1 MSDSV
6 IQLHQ
11 IENRLYRLAVDLLAT
26 VHDTAGFVATMSA
39 YTDLAEQLAGHKPV
53 ACRAGCS
60 HCCVLNVS
68 VLLPEAVAI
77 AGWLSMHCSGAGCD
91 AQLKRLQSHAL
102 RVRWMEDSERIHR
115 QTLCPFVDAQGSCSI
130 YPVRPLVCRA
140 VTSLDKAA
148 CLAALDPHQFDASHA
163 VPMDTLRRM
172 VMDAAFGALARALN
186 QQPMMSRSIEL
197 SNGVTAFLTD
207 PGLVAALISG
217 AKLPDSLWD

>member
-1 MSDSV
+1 MADST

-11 IENRLYRLAVDLLAT
+11 VESRLYRLAVDLLAT
-26 VHDTAGFVATMSA
+26 VHDTSGFAATMSA
-39 YTDLAEQLAGHKPV
+39 FTDLAENLAGHRPV
-53 ACRAGCS
+53 ACKLGCS

-140 VTSLDKAA
+140 VTSLDKAN
-148 CLAALDPHQFDASHA
+148 CIAALDPHQFDASHA

-172 VMDAAFGALARALN
+172 VMDAAFGALARAMN

-217 AKLPDSLWD
+217 TKLPDSLWD

>member
-1 MSDSV
+1 MSNSV

-11 IENRLYRLAVDLLAT
+11 MENRLYRLAVDLLAT
-26 VHDTAGFVATMSA
+26 VHDTSGFAATMSA

-53 ACRAGCS
+53 ACKAGCF

-77 AGWLSMHCSGAGCD
+77 AGWLSLHCSGAGCD

-115 QTLCPFVDAQGSCSI
+115 QTACPFVDAQGSCSI

-140 VTSLDKAA
+140 VTSLDKAD
-148 CLAALDPHQFDASHA
+148 CLTALDPNQFDAVHA
-163 VPMDTLRRM
+163 VPMDAMRRQ
-172 VMDAAFGALARALN
+172 VMDAAFGALARAMQ

-197 SNGVTAFLTD
+197 SNGVAAFLTD
-207 PGLVAALISG
+207 SSLVAVLVSG
-217 AKLPDSLWD
+217 ADLPVSLWD

>member
-1 MSDSV
+1 MAESA

-11 IENRLYRLAVDLLAT
+11 MENRLYRLAVDLLAT
-26 VHDTAGFVATMSA
+26 VHDTSGFAATMSA

-53 ACRAGCS
+53 ACKAGCS

-77 AGWLSMHCSGAGCD
+77 AAWLSMHCVGAGCD
-91 AQLKRLQSHAL
+91 AQLKRLQTHAL

-115 QTLCPFVDAQGSCSI
+115 QTFCPFLDAKGGCSI

-140 VTSLDKAA
+140 VTSLDKEA
-148 CLAALDPHQFDASHA
+148 CLSTLDPNQFDAAHA
-163 VPMDTLRRM
+163 VPMDAVRK
-172 VMDAAFGALARALN
+172 VIMDTAFCTLARAMQ

-197 SNGVTAFLTD
+197 SNGVTTFLAN
-207 PGLVAALISG
+207 PGLVSTLASG
-217 AKLPDSLWD
+217 ADLPASLWD

>member
-11 IENRLYRLAVDLLAT
+11 MENRLYRLAVDLLAT
-26 VHDTAGFVATMSA
+26 VHDTSGFVATMSA

-53 ACRAGCS
+53 ACKAGCF

-68 VLLPEAVAI
+68 ALLPEAVAI

-102 RVRWMEDSERIHR
+102 RVRWMEDNERIHR

-140 VTSLDKAA
+140 VTSLDKTA
-148 CLAALDPHQFDASHA
+148 CLTALDPHQFDAAHA
-163 VPMDTLRRM
+163 VPMDTTRRM
-172 VMDAAFGALARALN
+172 VMDAAFGALARAMN

-217 AKLPDSLWD
+217 VNLPDSLWD

>member
-1 MSDSV
+1 MTDSV

-11 IENRLYRLAVDLLAT
+11 VEDRLYRLAVDLLAT
-26 VHDTAGFVATMSA
+26 VHDTSGFAATMSA

-53 ACRAGCS
+53 ACKAGCS

-77 AGWLSMHCSGAGCD
+77 AVWLSMHCVGAGCD
-91 AQLKRLQSHAL
+91 AQLKRLQAYAL

-115 QTLCPFVDAQGSCSI
+115 QASCPFLNAQGGCSI

-148 CLAALDPHQFDASHA
+148 CLAALDPSQFDASHA
-163 VPMDTLRRM
+163 VPMDTMRRQ
-172 VMDAAFGALARALN
+172 VMDVAFSALARALK

-197 SNGVTAFLTD
+197 CNGVAAFLGN
-207 PGLVAALISG
+207 PGLASVLASG
-217 AKLPDSLWD
+217 ADLPVSLWD

>member
-1 MSDSV
+1 MADKA

-11 IENRLYRLAVDLLAT
+11 VENRLFRLATDLLAT
-26 VHDTAGFVATMSA
+26 VRDTAGFAATMSA
-39 YTDLAEQLAGHKPV
+39 YTDLAEQLAGHKTV
-53 ACRAGCS
+53 ACKAGCF
-60 HCCVLNVS
+60 HCCVLNVA

-77 AGWLSMHCSGAGCD
+77 AGWLSLHCSGAGCD

-140 VTSLDKAA
+140 VTSLDKAD
-148 CLAALDPHQFDASHA
+148 CLTALDPNQSEAGHG
-163 VPMDTLRRM
+163 VPMDTTRRM
-172 VMDAAFGALARALN
+172 VMDAAFCALARAMN

-217 AKLPDSLWD
+217 ANLPDSLWD

>member
-11 IENRLYRLAVDLLAT
+11 MENRLYQLAVDLLAT
-26 VHDTAGFVATMSA
+26 VHDTSGFAATMSA

-53 ACRAGCS
+53 ACKAGCF

-77 AGWLSMHCSGAGCD
+77 AGWLSLHCSGAGCD

-115 QTLCPFVDAQGSCSI
+115 QTACPFVDAQGSCSI

-140 VTSLDKAA
+140 VTSLDKAD
-148 CLAALDPHQFDASHA
+148 CLTALDPNQCDAAHA
-163 VPMDTLRRM
+163 VPMDTTRRM
-172 VMDAAFGALARALN
+172 VMDAAFGALARAMQ

-197 SNGVTAFLTD
+197 SNGVAAFLTD
-207 PGLVAALISG
+207 PGLVTVLVSG
-217 AKLPDSLWD
+217 ADLPASLWD